1 MKLKDL
7 YEHALK
13 KNIPNNVY
21 TNLSLLETDN
31 YLIAI
36 NSQSFNNKFNYWD
49 TTNNLFKYHVGV
61 GNNIGQI
68 PKRKDFRTIL
78 SSEHFDDY
86 TKIINKLKPP
96 LDLSYFSLYK
106 WYNSNIDYFKF
117 LETSELFAA
126 DLAFNNITS
135 MPFPIQDELTDLLD
149 RVLNK
154 NYFGY
159 SSWDIVPNED
169 VCDSIILELE
179 TSGRIVHNNVEKIS
193 FQIPIKMIKH
203 KHLAADSLSV
213 MYKSFVQTSSSLSF
227 NKLEHHTSDVLSVNV
242 LYISK

>member
-1 MKLKDL
+1 MKLKHL

-36 NSQSFNNKFNYWD
+36 NSQSFNRKFNYWD

-61 GNNIGQI
+61 GNNIEQI

-78 SSEHFDDY
+78 GSDHFDDY

-106 WYNSNIDYFKF
+106 WYNNNIDYFKF
-117 LETSELFAA
+117 LETSEIFA
-126 DLAFNNITS
+126 DLSINNLTT

-149 RVLNK
+149 KILNK

-169 VCDSIILELE
+169 VCDSIILDLE
-179 TSGRIVHNNVEKIS
+179 SSGRIVHNNVENIS

-213 MYKSFVQTSSSLSF
+213 MYKSFVQTSSSILSF
-227 NKLEHHTSDVLSVNV
+227 NKLEHHTSDALSVNV